1 MLGEARPGSLG
12 AVGVTWDSGT
22 GRQAPGPRRQ
32 SGLRWKCLLP
42 RSGTR
47 CPITVIWHSGRLRQ
61 EDDRELESHMVV
73 GTGHPS
79 TGN

>member
-12 AVGVTWDSGT
+12 AVDATQGLSGT

-32 SGLRWKCLLP
+32 SSLGDGNDCFQGRVQ
-42 RSGTR
+42 G
-47 CPITVIWHSGRLRQ
+47 VIWHSRRVRQ
-61 EDDRELESHMVV
+61 EDDRELQSHMVV
-73 GTGHPS
+73 GTGRPS